1 LDTTG
6 EIHIFDDSHARPGP
20 DVLHGIPRKATY
32 YETLLALED
41 CFEDQ
46 HFAAN

>member
-1 LDTTG
+1 MIATQGRATDM
-6 EIHIFDDSHARPGP
+6 
-20 DVLHGIPRKATY
+20 LHGIPRKATY